1 MSRVF
6 GNPLCYNRCI
16 GWGLPA
22 VRCPAV
28 AGFLLCGQLT
38 TYLELI
44 MNKQFNVFL
53 SSVRLALIA
62 NRKAGEA
69 LEAFKPIY
77 NKLGAE
83 KQFECRMQTAQ
94 VIATSYGCEAREG
107 VYDGKKVVAF
117 DGERKVDARNAMRYY
132 FPAQGDSRGKGNNK
146 VDAVK
151 ALLTRYTKLSAA
163 EKRRFLA
170 SI

>member
-1 MSRVF
+1 
-6 GNPLCYNRCI
+6 
-16 GWGLPA
+16 
-22 VRCPAV
+22 
-28 AGFLLCGQLT
+28 
-38 TYLELI
+38 

-53 SSVRLALIA
+53 SSVRDALAA
-62 NRKAGEA
+62 NARAGEA
-69 LEAFKPIY
+69 LRVFKPIY
-77 NKLGAE
+77 NKSSAE
-83 KQFECRMQTAQ
+83 KQFEYRMQTAQ
-94 VIATSYGCEAREG
+94 LIAESYSTEESPCEARRSSYNGEATI
-107 VYDGKKVVAF
+107 AF
-117 DGERKVDARNAMRYY
+117 DGKRKNDARNAMRYY

>member
-1 MSRVF
+1 
-6 GNPLCYNRCI
+6 
-16 GWGLPA
+16 
-22 VRCPAV
+22 
-28 AGFLLCGQLT
+28 
-38 TYLELI
+38 

-53 SSVRLALIA
+53 SAVRDALAA
-62 NRKAGEA
+62 NAMAGEA
-69 LEAFKPIY
+69 LKAFKPIY

-83 KQFECRMQTAQ
+83 KQFDCRMQTAQ
-94 VIATSYGCEAREG
+94 LIAESYGCEAREG

-117 DGERKVDARNAMRYY
+117 DGERKNDARNAMRYY
-132 FPAQGDSRGKGNNK
+132 FPAKGDSRGKGNNK

-151 ALLTRYTKLSAA
+151 KLLTSYGKLSAA

>member
-1 MSRVF
+1 
-6 GNPLCYNRCI
+6 
-16 GWGLPA
+16 
-22 VRCPAV
+22 
-28 AGFLLCGQLT
+28 
-38 TYLELI
+38 
-44 MNKQFNVFL
+44 MNNQFNVFL
-53 SSVRLALIA
+53 SAVRLALVA

-94 VIATSYGCEAREG
+94 IIAGSYGCEARRSSYNGEATI
-107 VYDGKKVVAF
+107 AF

-132 FPAQGDSRGKGNNK
+132 FPAKGDSRGKGNNK
-146 VDAVK
+146 ADAVK
-151 ALLTRYTKLSAA
+151 SLLASYAKLSTA

>member
-1 MSRVF
+1 
-6 GNPLCYNRCI
+6 
-16 GWGLPA
+16 
-22 VRCPAV
+22 
-28 AGFLLCGQLT
+28 
-38 TYLELI
+38 
-44 MNKQFNVFL
+44 MNNQFKAFL

-83 KQFECRMQTAQ
+83 KQFDCRMQTGQ
-94 VIATSYGCEAREG
+94 LIAESYGCEAREG
-107 VYDGKKVVAF
+107 VYKGEKVVAF

-146 VDAVK
+146 ADPLK
-151 ALLTRYTKLSAA
+151 AAITAYNKLTTAQ
-163 EKRRFLA
+163 KRRFLT
-170 SI
+170 SVQ